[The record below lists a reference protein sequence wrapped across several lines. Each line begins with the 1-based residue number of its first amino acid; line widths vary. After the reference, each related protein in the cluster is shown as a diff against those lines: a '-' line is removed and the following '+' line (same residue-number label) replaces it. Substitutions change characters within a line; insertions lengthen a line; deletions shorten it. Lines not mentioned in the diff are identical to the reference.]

1 MFQLQ
6 SEILSQVFKNHVQLS
21 WGKFLPDNSKLY
33 VSSRLKITAK
43 FKVHYLFYLHELKIL
58 WKFLLIN
65 NTNFRG
71 ANRWFFNTNLE
82 ISHGNIFSF
91 LFLTLFSC
99 FSDLL
104 QWNIRIFDWAIRV
117 SSDSP
122 YILPVVSSRYIDPL
136 RNTSG
141 RPHDESSPVT
151 LTSGIRSVPFR
162 SAFTYYVTF

>member
-6 SEILSQVFKNHVQLS
+6 SEILSQVFKDHVQLS

-104 QWNIRIFDWAIRV
+104 QRNIRIFDWAIRV
-117 SSDSP
+117 SSVIRPIYCRSCHRGISIRCATPAVDP
-122 YILPVVSSRYIDPL
+122 TTNHRPLPWRV
-136 RNTSG
+136 
-141 RPHDESSPVT
+141 E
-151 LTSGIRSVPFR
+151 
-162 SAFTYYVTF
+162 